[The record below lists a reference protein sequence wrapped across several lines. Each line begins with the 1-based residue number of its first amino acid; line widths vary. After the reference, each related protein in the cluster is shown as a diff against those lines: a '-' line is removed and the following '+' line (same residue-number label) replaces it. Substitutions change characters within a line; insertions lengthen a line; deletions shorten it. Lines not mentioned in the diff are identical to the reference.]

1 MRKKLLLL
9 TAFMLTLTACKPG
22 VKDGDTKTTDD
33 KKIVSE
39 VDKDEQKEKEEL
51 EKDSEKI
58 AELISFNVKRE
69 DAAPIYPEFK
79 DVEYTATSKPYD
91 FAEFF

>member
-33 KKIVSE
+33 K
-39 VDKDEQKEKEEL
+39 
-51 EKDSEKI
+51 
-58 AELISFNVKRE
+58 
-69 DAAPIYPEFK
+69 
-79 DVEYTATSKPYD
+79 
-91 FAEFF
+91 